1 MMFIFVFFK
10 SFIVFIFV
18 ELASSIFIIN
28 KMNNKPQRCTRL
40 QSQILLLGEE
50 FECPLP
56 LRERLG
62 LATIENV
69 SSGRGLLRLKKPRI
83 IFASSECC
91 LWTWFVT
98 FRKKNPLPEAKG
110 GLSANNNHTPRR
122 QSFLQAME
130 AFNVRNN

>member
-62 LATIENV
+62 LAANENV
-69 SSGRGLLRLKKPRI
+69 SSGRGLLRLKNQESSSHQVNVAYGRGLLRLEKIRYQKPKGVFLQI
-83 IFASSECC
+83 ITTHLDVRPFS
-91 LWTWFVT
+91 
-98 FRKKNPLPEAKG
+98 
-110 GLSANNNHTPRR
+110 R
-122 QSFLQAME
+122 QSK
-130 AFNVRNN
+130 R